1 MIKRQYIISAAT
13 AIASLIL
20 ASCTDLT
27 DITNR
32 VKDLESRMTKVEGLV
47 KSANES
53 ITAQQKLIDAL
64 KSNKAIKDYRKL
76 EDGSGYVLVMSDGE
90 EIIVRSGKVP
100 QISVIEQDGV
110 LYWAIDGKIMH
121 DAKGDPIPARGDKG
135 DPGAPGQPG
144 DPGQDGITP
153 QVRISTDG
161 FWEVSIDNGTTWKP
175 ILDANGNKVKAQGE
189 PGEPG
194 QPGEP
199 GTPGQDGQDGITP
212 TIRVSADGYWEV
224 SIDKG
229 TTWKPI
235 LDANGNKVKAQGDK
249 GEPGQS
255 GAPGTPGQDGQD
267 GEDGI
272 TPQLRVDKDGYWEVS
287 LDKGITWQPVLDVD
301 GQKVKAK
308 ATDAN
313 LEITEDETSVTITY
327 NGKTFVLPKAPKSVP
342 ATGISI
348 SLPQAELSVGET
360 LDLFY
365 KLEPANASAGVEWKS
380 DDEAVATVSAN
391 GLVTA
396 VKAGTAHITVS
407 VIGQPEIQATC
418 TITVMGA
425 TEVSVTKLT
434 LTPTTAELKE
444 GDTLAL
450 SYTIEPANAT
460 NKELVWSSS
469 VEAVATVDATGKVT
483 AVKAG
488 TTTITVASKAN
499 PEIKATCEVTVVPA
513 EKPSIDDVPVVGL

>member
-1 MIKRQYIISAAT
+1 MIKRQYIIGTVAALV
-13 AIASLIL
+13 SLIL

-32 VKDLESRMTKVEGLV
+32 VKDLEGRMTKVEGLV

-144 DPGQDGITP
+144 EPGQPGAPGQDGITP

-175 ILDANGNKVKAQGE
+175 ILDTKGNKIKAKGEPGE

-194 QPGEP
+194 QPG
-199 GTPGQDGQDGITP
+199 TPGQDGIIP
-212 TIRVSADGYWEV
+212 MIRISADGYWEV

-235 LDANGNKVKAQGDK
+235 LDASGNKVKAKGEK
-249 GEPGQS
+249 GEP
-255 GAPGTPGQDGQD
+255 GAPGTPGTPGQP
-267 GEDGI
+267 GI

-287 LDKGITWQPVLDVD
+287 LDKGVTWQAVLDVD

-308 ATDAN
+308 ATEAH
-313 LEITEDETSVTITY
+313 LEITEDETSVTITF
-327 NGKTFVLPKAPKSVP
+327 NGKTFVLPKASKSVR

-348 SLPQAELSVGET
+348 SLPQAELSVGQT

-365 KLEPANASAGVEWKS
+365 KVQPANAPAGVEWKS
-380 DDEAVATVSAN
+380 DDEAVATVSKD
-391 GLVTA
+391 GVVTA

-407 VIGQPEIQATC
+407 VIGQPDVKATC
-418 TITVMGA
+418 TITVKGA
-425 TEVSVTKLT
+425 AEVEITKLT
-434 LTPTTAELKE
+434 LSQTTAELKE
-444 GDTLAL
+444 GEALTL
-450 SYTIEPANAT
+450 SCTIEPANAT
-460 NKELVWSSS
+460 NKELTWTSSDK
-469 VEAVATVDATGKVT
+469 AIATVDASGKVT

-488 TTTITVASKAN
+488 KAIITVASKAN
-499 PEIKATCEVTVVPA
+499 PEIKATCEVTVVA
-513 EKPSIDDVPVVGL
+513 ATGDTSIDDVPVVGL